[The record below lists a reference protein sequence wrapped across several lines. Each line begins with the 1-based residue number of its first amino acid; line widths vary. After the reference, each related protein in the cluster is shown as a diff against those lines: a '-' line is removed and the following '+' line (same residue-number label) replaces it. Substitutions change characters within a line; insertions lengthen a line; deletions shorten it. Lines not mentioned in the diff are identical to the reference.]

1 MAYTLVFVRHRKKF
15 PKKVWRTGPGG
26 YGLREEK
33 SRVYRRER
41 AQGPGQKSRQ
51 PGMAAF
57 ISGVICAYLIAELL
71 VPALK
76 AARARDLAERQEKLY
91 LTKLRIIR
99 KYYPELEQKTYSE
112 IVEHYDVE
120 TLWNNI
126 GTHPRNTVTFFST
139 T

>member
-1 MAYTLVFVRHRKKF
+1 
-15 PKKVWRTGPGG
+15 
-26 YGLREEK
+26 
-33 SRVYRRER
+33 
-41 AQGPGQKSRQ
+41 
-51 PGMAAF
+51 MAAF

-76 AARARDLAERQEKLY
+76 AARARDLAERQERLY

-126 GTHPRNTVTFFST
+126 GTHPRNTITFLST